1 MGWITRFLFSNI
13 GMKVLMALTGMLM
26 VVFVIV
32 HMVGNLQVFLGP
44 EALDH
49 YGAMLQGLGD
59 LLWLMRI
66 GLIVSVLVHIAAAAW
81 LWVRKQQAR
90 GKKYQAGKYW
100 LATSATSLY
109 SRTMLYGGIFLALF
123 IIVHLGHLTTGH
135 LQPETFEHC
144 MANAA
149 GVLECSVYANVVHGF
164 SVWWMSL
171 LYIVSMVFLGM
182 HLGHGAWSMFRTL
195 GLESDRYDRLARAF
209 AVVVGIGI
217 FAGNSIIPL
226 AVLTGVVHL

>member
-1 MGWITRFLFSNI
+1 MGWINRFLFSNI
-13 GMKVLMALTGMLM
+13 GLKVLMALSGMAM

-44 EALDH
+44 ESLNH

-59 LLWLMRI
+59 LLWAMRI
-66 GLIVSVLVHIAAAAW
+66 GLIVSVLVHITAAGI
-81 LWVRKQQAR
+81 LWVRKQRAR
-90 GKKYQAGKYW
+90 STSYQAGKYW
-100 LATSATSLY
+100 MATSLY

-123 IIVHLGHLTTGH
+123 IVVHLLHLTTGQ
-135 LQPETFEHC
+135 LQPDTFQHC
-144 MANAA
+144 VANKA
-149 GVLECSVYANVVHGF
+149 GVLECNVYANVVYGF

-171 LYIVSMVFLGM
+171 LYILSMVFLGM

-195 GLESDRYDRLARAF
+195 GLESQRYDRVAKAF
-209 AVVVGIGI
+209 AAIVGVGI
-217 FAGNSIIPL
+217 FAGNSLIPL